1 MSLAAEDVVVW
12 PLEPLDTDL
21 ERDVAETGAT
31 IVRNGLHPLAE
42 LVAIQRLAIAL
53 AERKGLD
60 PDHPRHLSRSVVLP
74 G

>member
-1 MSLAAEDVVVW
+1 VW
-12 PLEPLDTDL
+12 PLQPLDPDL
-21 ERDVAETGAT
+21 ERDVAATGAV
-31 IVRNGLHPLAE
+31 IVRRDLHPLAE